1 MLSFPRKPHLADYF
15 MASSIEEALAYLMA
29 HHGKAQ
35 LVAGGTLLMPQMQR
49 GECIARQLVDI
60 SRVSAMKRV
69 TMDGD
74 RLVIGGAV
82 TLASLADSDLV
93 RAHAPL
99 LYQAARAIATPK
111 VRYLATLAGNVIAAE
126 GSAQGALA
134 LVALDAEAQI
144 TNTTGSQWLPVES
157 LFVRAGLSRVDS
169 TSEIATLIRVPT
181 SGRAQG
187 QVLDGLTPR
196 APGGRA
202 PLLLALCLSL
212 SNAEQ
217 TIDWASVAIGSIT
230 TPPHHLSE
238 AESALADAFPR
249 DPRTRARFTELVA
262 GHVMRLVPP
271 HDASSNNGDHHPWP
285 AKEVVTLAARVFE
298 HAAEMALQSL
308 APESG

>member
-181 SGRAQG
+181 SGYNIG
-187 QVLDGLTPR
+187 DGYQVLVLYASTDRITLKYIREDNVVSGYTLHVEGICVE
-196 APGGRA
+196 PG
-202 PLLLALCLSL
+202 LLALYESL
-212 SNAEQ
+212 NAAGRQRLPALRGGQAFGRAHDMEVG
-217 TIDWASVAIGSIT
+217 VAIRDHGT
-230 TPPHHLSE
+230 
-238 AESALADAFPR
+238 FM
-249 DPRTRARFTELVA
+249 DPRSRKDWWR
-262 GHVMRLVPP
+262 GR
-271 HDASSNNGDHHPWP
+271 
-285 AKEVVTLAARVFE
+285 
-298 HAAEMALQSL
+298 
-308 APESG
+308 